1 MFTNAY
7 GMTESGGAT
16 MPPGAPI
23 EYVLSGS
30 VGQISMGTE
39 GKVVDLDTLET
50 VPIGTEVTISNF
62 KEKKQVFWL
71 VIQMAHINEKQLIS
85 SSNVF

>member
-1 MFTNAY
+1 
-7 GMTESGGAT
+7 MTESGGAT

-50 VPIGTEVTISNF
+50 VPIGTEVNIS
-62 KEKKQVFWL
+62 KSKKNRFFGLSYRW
-71 VIQMAHINEKQLIS
+71 HS
-85 SSNVF
+85 